1 MSEWQRESADEG
13 ELGNGGRPRWSL
25 RLDRLI
31 SSLSALLSTRSEIAG
46 AELAEKASYL
56 GRGLAGA
63 VIAAILGFLAFLL
76 AAGLLAAVFA
86 RILGSAWAGVLVT
99 LVLYAVG
106 AAGAAMWA
114 VRQLGRVRPLEFPM
128 TSREIARDWEV
139 VRRAAGVEPEPAA
152 AIPAKSSST
161 RGSSSEDLE
170 ERLRG
175 LE

>member
-1 MSEWQRESADEG
+1 MSEWEREAAE
-13 ELGNGGRPRWSL
+13 EGNGGRPRWSV

-31 SSLSALLSTRSEIAG
+31 SSLSALLTTRSEITG
-46 AELAEKASYL
+46 MELSEKASYL

-76 AAGLLAAVFA
+76 AAGLIAAVFA

-99 LVLYAVG
+99 LVLYA
-106 AAGAAMWA
+106 AGAAAAAVWA

-128 TSREIARDWEV
+128 TSREISRDWEV
-139 VRRAAGVEPEPAA
+139 VRRAMGVENEPAA
-152 AIPAKSSST
+152 PISAKAPSRVASS
-161 RGSSSEDLE
+161 DDME